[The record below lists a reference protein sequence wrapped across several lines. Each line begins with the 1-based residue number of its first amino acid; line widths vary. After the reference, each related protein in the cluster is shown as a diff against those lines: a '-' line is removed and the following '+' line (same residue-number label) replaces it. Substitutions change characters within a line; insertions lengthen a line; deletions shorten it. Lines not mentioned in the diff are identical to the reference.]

1 MVINEW
7 FLALQRTQLYSGLS
21 ATRDAYSEL
30 LELKHNVALAEAIE
44 MFATQ
49 QNIALPVA
57 SKSHEYKLTCFLNAT
72 HILHDVQ
79 LERNSKCKDISTSR
93 VTSCEGQRKDV
104 IRSSLN
110 FGFEGATHTPSK

>member
-1 MVINEW
+1 MCITSYTN
-7 FLALQRTQLYSGLS
+7 LS
-21 ATRDAYSEL
+21 ID
-30 LELKHNVALAEAIE
+30 VALTENIE
-44 MFATQ
+44 MLVTQ
-49 QNIALPVA
+49 QKVALTVS
-57 SKSHEYKLTCFLNAT
+57 SKLHEYKLTCFLNAT

-110 FGFEGATHTPSK
+110 FDFEGGTHLSSK